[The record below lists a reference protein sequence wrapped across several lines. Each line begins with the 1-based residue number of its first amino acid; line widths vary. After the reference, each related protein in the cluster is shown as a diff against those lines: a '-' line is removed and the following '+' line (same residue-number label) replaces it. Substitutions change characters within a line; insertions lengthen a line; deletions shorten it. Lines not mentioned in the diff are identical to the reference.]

1 LRDIL
6 ALIVFF
12 EDFRCLLRKKP
23 HEIDELFGL
32 LVFEAAVVRR
42 GLNAIDSHVGS
53 EFSILYVQNHFQFSA
68 LS

>member
-6 ALIVFF
+6 ALAVFF
-12 EDFRCLLRKKP
+12 EEFRGLLGKKP

-32 LVFEAAVVRR
+32 LVFQAAVVRR
-42 GLNAIDSHVGS
+42 GLDAIDAHVGS
-53 EFSILYVQNHFQFSA
+53 QFSVLYVQNHFQFSA